1 MKHIQLPRRKN
12 SGKGRI
18 VSTICRLIWILDLT
32 YPEQNFCSFFT
43 PTPDTHEVSS
53 ISVDNTNTDPV
64 GQGKVL
70 GIIHMSFFPYP
81 PQFSPSA
88 DLVSSTSRTK
98 SELDHFSICT
108 TTFPIQAI
116 SITCLDS
123 SQEDPC
129 ILLQS
134 ILHRAA
140 F

>member
-1 MKHIQLPRRKN
+1 MPRRKN
-12 SGKGRI
+12 SRKGRI
-18 VSTICRLIWILDLT
+18 STICRLIWILDLT
-32 YPEQNFCSFFT
+32 CPEQNFCSFLP
-43 PTPDTHEVSS
+43 PTPDTHDVSS

-81 PQFSPSA
+81 PQSSPSA

-98 SELDHFSICT
+98 SELAHFSNCT
-108 TTFPIQAI
+108 TISPIQAL

-123 SQEDPC
+123 SLEDPY